1 MPILDLLHKSR
12 YAPPATTAARRDECS
27 KCPQRTRLG
36 RCLQCGCFTNLKT
49 KLATEACPIGKWAAV
64 AMLLLLLHAGVVG
77 QSFTAPFSIVTSDNG
92 VDIYHVPV
100 AIHITADEILIGK
113 KCSDMDVL
121 FAHILERKF
130 SFDGKTITY
139 TTEQGTVTHAI
150 DGNCQS
156 VTWEV
161 GTFTWRLYS
170 NLPEWVQV
178 QNKP

>member
-12 YAPPATTAARRDECS
+12 YAPPATTAARRAVCS

-100 AIHITADEILIGK
+100 AINITADEILIGK
-113 KCSDMDVL
+113 KGSDMDVL
-121 FAHILERKF
+121 FAHILDVVVDTTKQ
-130 SFDGKTITY
+130 TVTY
-139 TTEQGTVTHAI
+139 TTEQGRVVYSVEGDCQAVTFE
-150 DGNCQS
+150 G
-156 VTWEV
+156 EK
-161 GTFTWRLYS
+161 FTWRLYS

-178 QNKP
+178 KNK